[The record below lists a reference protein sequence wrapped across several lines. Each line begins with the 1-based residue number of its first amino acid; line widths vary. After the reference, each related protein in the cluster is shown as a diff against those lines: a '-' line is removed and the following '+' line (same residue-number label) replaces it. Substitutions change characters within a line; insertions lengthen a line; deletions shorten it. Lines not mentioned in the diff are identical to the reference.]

1 MTTLFSATINLSL
14 TLSLLL
20 AECTTNTINNAQ
32 SNNINFD
39 TTLSISQQP
48 DSTNNLGKQKNE
60 LAKIYTQ
67 AIGDYIR
74 LVKEEYKLTFDTLFF
89 GKHVNGQ
96 STDFPDIELP
106 AAIENTKIKII
117 SAEQGVQKQ
126 KENKSSFYIN
136 LIGSADTANA
146 DFIFVTFSNGFA
158 HQFDCFINYKYYTDK
173 KEFVMETNR
182 FENYSYRKK

>member
-1 MTTLFSATINLSL
+1 MTALFSATINLSL
-14 TLSLLL
+14 TLSLLFS
-20 AECTTNTINNAQ
+20 ECTVNTTGNSH
-32 SNNINFD
+32 SNNVNSD
-39 TTLSISQQP
+39 TALSISQQP

-67 AIGDYIR
+67 AIGDYIH

-96 STDFPDIELP
+96 PDDFPDIELP
-106 AAIENTKIKII
+106 AAIENTQIKII
-117 SAEQGVQKQ
+117 SPEQGEQKQ

-136 LIGSADTANA
+136 LVGSADTDNA

-158 HQFDCFINYKYYTDK
+158 HQFDCFINYKFNTYK